1 MGETGGRWG
10 KSRSLT
16 EKELDCVPSRLL
28 DVVWEIRKEVKQLSN
43 VDFIF
48 EARLQ

>member
-10 KSRSLT
+10 KSHSHT
-16 EKELDCVPSRLL
+16 KEELDCVPSRLL
-28 DVVWEIRKEVKQLSN
+28 DVVGEIRKEAKQLSN

-48 EARLQ
+48 EARLR